1 MRANFFKDAGHI
13 SLNPFLSHR
22 QIVKRLLSMSILSSV
37 FPLTALAAVADDAT
51 IPKYAKK
58 RVLITG
64 SSSGLG
70 FMAAN
75 MLAKQGHHV
84 TVHGR
89 SRQRTQEVLHKIPE
103 AEGGVYGDFASL
115 NQVRSLAEQA
125 NKLGRFDAVIHNA
138 AIGTRESNLEKS
150 AYGYPEV
157 LAINTLAPYML
168 TALMQKP
175 GRLIYMSSS
184 MQFGVNGHEAL
195 NDLLWQRR
203 KWQGYTAYSESKFF
217 DSVLAFS
224 VARMWPEVLSNTV
237 DPGWVPTRMGGSGAP
252 DDLHQGYLTQSWLAV
267 SDQAA
272 ATVTGLH
279 FHHMQQQKTNP
290 DALNQ
295 AIQAQFLA
303 RCEELTGVKLPS

>member
-1 MRANFFKDAGHI
+1 MTANFSKGVGQI
-13 SLNPFLSHR
+13 SLNPSLSRR
-22 QIVKRLLSMSILSSV
+22 QIVNRLLSMSILSSV
-37 FPLTALAAVADDAT
+37 FPLNALAAVAADAT
-51 IPKYAKK
+51 IPTHAKK

-64 SSSGLG
+64 STSGLG

-89 SRQRTQEVLHKIPE
+89 SKQRTQEVLQKIPE

-115 NQVRSLAEQA
+115 KQVRSLAEQA

-138 AIGTRESNLEKS
+138 AIGTRESSLKKS
-150 AYGYPEV
+150 ADGYPEV
-157 LAINTLAPYML
+157 LAINTLAPYVL
-168 TALMQKP
+168 TALIQKP

-184 MQFGVNGHEAL
+184 MQFGVDGNEAL
-195 NDLLWQRR
+195 NDLLWQKRQ
-203 KWQGYTAYSESKFF
+203 WQGYTAYSESKFL

-267 SDQAA
+267 SDEPA
-272 ATVTGLH
+272 ATVTGHH
-279 FHHMQQQKTNP
+279 FHHMQQQQTNP
-290 DALNQ
+290 DALNP
-295 AIQAQFLA
+295 AIQARFLA
-303 RCEELTGVKLPS
+303 RCKELTGVKLPT

>member
-1 MRANFFKDAGHI
+1 MAANFSKDIGRT
-13 SLNPFLSHR
+13 SLNPSLSRR
-22 QIVKRLLSMSILSSV
+22 QIVNRLLSLSILSSV
-37 FPLTALAAVADDAT
+37 YPLNALATVTADTT
-51 IPKYAKK
+51 IPTQAKK

-89 SRQRTQEVLHKIPE
+89 SEQRTQEILQKIPDAE
-103 AEGGVYGDFASL
+103 AGVYGDFASL
-115 NQVRSLAEQA
+115 QQVRTLAEQA

-138 AIGTRESNLEKS
+138 AVGTRESSLKKS
-150 AYGYPEV
+150 AEGYPEV
-157 LAINTLAPYML
+157 FAINTLAPYVL

-175 GRLIYMSSS
+175 RRLIYMSSS
-184 MQFGVNGHEAL
+184 MQFGVNGDEAL
-195 NDLLWQRR
+195 DDLLWQKRQ
-203 KWQGYTAYSESKFF
+203 WQGYTAYSESKFF

-224 VARMWPEVLSNTV
+224 VARLWPEVISNTV

-252 DDLHQGYLTQSWLAV
+252 DDLHQGYLTQCWLAV
-267 SDQAA
+267 SDEPA
-272 ATVTGLH
+272 ATVSGHH
-279 FHHMQQQKTNP
+279 FHHMQQHQTNP

-295 AIQAQFLA
+295 AIQARFLM
-303 RCEELTGVKLPS
+303 RCEELTGIKLPT

>member
-1 MRANFFKDAGHI
+1 MAANFTNGIERA
-13 SLNPFLSHR
+13 SLNPSLSRR
-22 QIVKRLLSMSILSSV
+22 QIVNRLLSLSILSSV
-37 FPLTALAAVADDAT
+37 YPLNALAAVTADT
-51 IPKYAKK
+51 TTSTQAKK

-75 MLAKQGHHV
+75 MLAKQGHLV

-89 SRQRTQEVLHKIPE
+89 SAQRTQEILLKIPE
-103 AEGGVYGDFASL
+103 AESGVYGDFASL
-115 NQVRSLAEQA
+115 QQVRSLAEQI

-138 AIGTRESNLEKS
+138 AIGTRESNLKKS
-150 AYGYPEV
+150 TDGYPEV
-157 LAINTLAPYML
+157 FAINTLAPYVL

-184 MQFGVNGHEAL
+184 MQFGVDGNEAL
-195 NDLLWQRR
+195 DDLLWQKRQ
-203 KWQGYTAYSESKFF
+203 WQGYTAYSESKFF

-224 VARMWPEVLSNTV
+224 VARLWPEVFSNTV

-267 SDQAA
+267 SDEPA
-272 ATVTGLH
+272 ATVSGHH
-279 FHHMQQQKTNP
+279 FHHMQQHQTNP

-295 AIQAQFLA
+295 AIQARFLA
-303 RCEELTGVKLPS
+303 RCEELSGVKMPT

>member
-1 MRANFFKDAGHI
+1 MTANSFNGIESTPLA
-13 SLNPFLSHR
+13 PPLSRR
-22 QIVKRLLSMSILSSV
+22 QIVNRLLSLSILSSV
-37 FPLTALAAVADDAT
+37 YPLNALAAVTADT
-51 IPKYAKK
+51 IIPTQAKK

-75 MLAKQGHHV
+75 LLAKQGHLV

-89 SRQRTQEVLHKIPE
+89 SEQRTQEILQEIPE
-103 AEGGVYGDFASL
+103 AEAGVYGDFASL
-115 NQVRSLAEQA
+115 QQVRSLAEQV
-125 NKLGRFDAVIHNA
+125 NKLGLFDAVIHNA
-138 AIGTRESNLEKS
+138 AIGTRESNLKKS
-150 AYGYPEV
+150 ADGYPEV
-157 LAINTLAPYML
+157 FAINTLAPYVL

-184 MQFGVNGHEAL
+184 MQFGVDGNEAL
-195 NDLLWQRR
+195 DDLLWQKRQ
-203 KWQGYTAYSESKFF
+203 WQGYTAYSESKFF

-224 VARMWPEVLSNTV
+224 VARLWPEVLSNTV

-267 SDQAA
+267 SDEPAA
-272 ATVTGLH
+272 IVSGHH
-279 FHHMQQQKTNP
+279 FHHMRQHQTNP

-295 AIQAQFLA
+295 AIQARFLT
-303 RCEELTGVKLPS
+303 RCEELTGVKIPT